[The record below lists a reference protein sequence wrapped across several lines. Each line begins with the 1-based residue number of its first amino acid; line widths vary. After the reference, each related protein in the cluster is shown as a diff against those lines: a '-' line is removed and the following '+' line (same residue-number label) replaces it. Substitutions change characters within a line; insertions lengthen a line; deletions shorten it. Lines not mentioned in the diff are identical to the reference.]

1 MKVIRY
7 VLASA
12 IAALLALV
20 PVASAHVTVQPEEL
34 PAGGFTRL
42 DVRVPTE
49 RDDASTT
56 KVELQLPPGFVFVS
70 TEPVPGWEAKI
81 VKRKLDKPVEQFGE
95 QISEEVGQISFTAK
109 GEAAGIGPGEFQDF
123 GLSVSVPDKAG
134 STLTF
139 KAVQTYSSGE
149 VVRWIGP
156 PDSEGPAPQV
166 KLAAAEAEEPR
177 PSRPRRSSRRRP
189 PSQGATTTAA
199 TRWRS
204 SRWSSRLPASPRGCW
219 RCSGRAIGAAKW
231 HGFADD
237 GNPGGGGQVGPL
249 HCGRRQAHPERP
261 GLGCSYPVSEYIERT
276 SLCRAKSHPMAPLA
290 H

>member
-20 PVASAHVTVQPEEL
+20 PVASAHVTVQPEEI

-56 KVELQLPPGFVFVS
+56 KVELQFPPGFLSVS
-70 TEPVPGWEAKI
+70 TEPVPGWDAKI

-95 QISEEVGQISFTAK
+95 QVSEEVGQVSFTAN
-109 GEAAGIGPGEFQDF
+109 GQAAGIGPGEFQDF
-123 GLSVSVPDKAG
+123 GLSMSVPDKAG

-166 KLAAAEAEEPR
+166 KLAAAQPEGGASEPAAEEQPTA
-177 PSRPRRSSRRRP
+177 PAESGGDDDSGNTLAIIALVVAIAALAAGLLALLGRRSRSREAA
-189 PSQGATTTAA
+189 GA
-199 TRWRS
+199 R
-204 SRWSSRLPASPRGCW
+204 
-219 RCSGRAIGAAKW
+219 
-231 HGFADD
+231 
-237 GNPGGGGQVGPL
+237 
-249 HCGRRQAHPERP
+249 
-261 GLGCSYPVSEYIERT
+261 
-276 SLCRAKSHPMAPLA
+276 
-290 H
+290 

>member
-1 MKVIRY
+1 MKVCSCIL
-7 VLASA
+7 VSA
-12 IAALLALV
+12 AAALLALA
-20 PVASAHVTVQPEEL
+20 PVASAHVTLQPEEI

-56 KVELQLPPGFVFVS
+56 KVEVQLPPGFLFVS

-109 GEAAGIGPGEFQDF
+109 GGAAGIGPGEFQDF

-134 STLTF
+134 ATLAF

-156 PDSEGPAPQV
+156 PDSEEPAPQV
-166 KLAAAEAEEPR
+166 KLAAAEAEGGASEPAANEQATPPAESGGDDDSSNTLAIIALVVGIAGLATGVLALLAAR
-177 PSRPRRSSRRRP
+177 GRSR
-189 PSQGATTTAA
+189 
-199 TRWRS
+199 
-204 SRWSSRLPASPRGCW
+204 
-219 RCSGRAIGAAKW
+219 
-231 HGFADD
+231 
-237 GNPGGGGQVGPL
+237 
-249 HCGRRQAHPERP
+249 E
-261 GLGCSYPVSEYIERT
+261 
-276 SLCRAKSHPMAPLA
+276 MARVP
-290 H
+290 